1 MAPVPEAAFRALLAG
16 RSRDAVAAFVADLW
30 HARGMDVTRE
40 GDRLFVDGRELRVVA
55 DPADASPP
63 EDGVLVSATPP
74 GPDADDDVVG
84 PADLH
89 RMLLY
94 DAPRE
99 RAATLFEDHFD
110 RPLDG
115 DWPVPA
121 SDEPSGTPGGAG
133 TPTGGEAEVPP
144 VLPDALRRP
153 LIAAGARVP
162 RDAASVR
169 SAASDPRVAVALV
182 ALLVV
187 LAGAWVGLFVHRP
200 APDRPT
206 AAPFSAA
213 DAGLPVEGTYRVEGV
228 LRTTVDGETFSIAGS
243 RTYAPGDPS
252 VAFARWTYGGPG
264 GRTTVARYE
273 GNGSYTRQ
281 TWTNASDYRS
291 FRAARSDDED
301 FVYAADGSRAVYA
314 ADRSAVGADPDPA
327 GGFPLSV
334 LAQLPYERRGTTSY
348 EGRTVVRYVPETGWV
363 TRSYGLLDDRRTTWV
378 RAASGEVLVT
388 PDGGVVL
395 HADVEASV
403 VSADT
408 WWGALTRPGS
418 GLELRYSVRP
428 GVDRPRPPPWVDGI
442 RERQG
447 ANATG

>member
-1 MAPVPEAAFRALLAG
+1 MPPVPEATFRALLTE
-16 RSRDAVAAFVADLW
+16 RSREAVAAFVADLW
-30 HARGMDVTRE
+30 RARGAQVTRE
-40 GDRLFVDGRELRVVA
+40 DDRLLADGRELRVVE
-55 DPADASPP
+55 DPAGATPP
-63 EDGVLVSATPP
+63 DDGVVVAATPP
-74 GPDADDDVVG
+74 GPGAGDDVLG

-89 RMLLY
+89 GMLLY

-99 RAATLFEDHFD
+99 RAAALFEDHFD
-110 RPLDG
+110 RPLEG
-115 DWPVPA
+115 DWSAPEPGGSSSSPGADGASTADETVATPVVPA
-121 SDEPSGTPGGAG
+121 T
-133 TPTGGEAEVPP
+133 
-144 VLPDALRRP
+144 LRRP
-153 LIAAGARVP
+153 LLAAGARVP
-162 RDAASVR
+162 RDAASLR
-169 SAASDPRVAVALV
+169 SAARDPRVAVVAV

-187 LAGAWVGLFVHRP
+187 MAGTWVGLFVHRP
-200 APDRPT
+200 APARPS
-206 AAPFSAA
+206 AVPFSAA
-213 DAGLPVEGTYRVEGV
+213 DAGLPVDGTYRVEGE
-228 LRTTVDGETFSIAGS
+228 LETTVDGATFSIEGS

-252 VAFARWTYGGPG
+252 AALARWTYGGPS
-264 GRTTVARYE
+264 GRTTVVRYE

-281 TWTNASDYRS
+281 TWTNASDYRR

-301 FVYAADGSRAVYA
+301 FVYAADAARAVYA
-314 ADRSAVGADPDPA
+314 ADSSVVGDDPDPA

-334 LAQLPYERRGTTSY
+334 LAQLPYERRGTTTY

-378 RAASGEVLVT
+378 RAATGEVLVA

-403 VSADT
+403 VSAET

-418 GLELRYSVRP
+418 DLDLRYSVRP

-442 RERQG
+442 RERQA